1 MNSLP
6 PFRYFLYVL
15 ATVNLVMA
23 AVLLLAAMAF
33 SSGLN
38 VVAIVFIVFVVNF
51 AGAISVVRQ
60 FSGSR

>member
-23 AVLLLAAMAF
+23 VVLLLVAMAF

-38 VVAIVFIVFVVNF
+38 VVAIVFITLVVNL
-51 AGAISVVRQ
+51 ASAISVVRQ
-60 FSGSR
+60 FGGSR

>member
-23 AVLLLAAMAF
+23 AVLLLVALAF
-33 SSGLN
+33 TSGLN
-38 VVAIVFIVFVVNF
+38 VVAIVFITLVVNF
-51 AGAISVVRQ
+51 ASAISVVRQ
-60 FSGSR
+60 FGGSR